1 MSAWFD
7 GELSRCTFKG
17 KEHPLTPREE
27 KQTAPP
33 AGISKVLRELSR
45 ALFIQEVFLPVS

>member
-45 ALFIQEVFLPVS
+45 ALFIQKVFLPVS